1 MTEETKNHIPEVRIR
16 FLKRQMKKANYT
28 KNITACTSNL
38 LKIIIAMIR
47 NNKCYEYDP
56 EKIKEMEVLDDQYQ
70 EYKLKRKRKSFI
82 KVA

>member
-1 MTEETKNHIPEVRIR
+1 MTEETKNHIPKVRIR
-16 FLKRQMKKANYT
+16 FLKRQIKKANYT

-47 NNKCYEYDP
+47 DNRCYEFDP
-56 EKIKEMEVLDDQYQ
+56 EKVQEMEAQDKKYQ
-70 EYKLKRKRKSFI
+70 ELKQKRKTKAFI